1 MKWKKLNMLGSFR
14 RLLLVSLS
22 LSFLCVLGSCSLPAI
37 KKNTDILVAQG
48 NAEAKKN
55 EAIHKDNPEIQN
67 IYSELRREIKGINES
82 KSPIGGWL
90 EILIWIVL
98 AFLGIDKG
106 SKLGGRVLG
115 MGQLIIGNIRKRS
128 RRKSERYIHYATP
141 ETNDYDTEIIEE
153 EGKENDKLK

>member
-82 KSPIGGWL
+82 KSL
-90 EILIWIVL
+90 RL
-98 AFLGIDKG
+98 
-106 SKLGGRVLG
+106 
-115 MGQLIIGNIRKRS
+115 
-128 RRKSERYIHYATP
+128 
-141 ETNDYDTEIIEE
+141 
-153 EGKENDKLK
+153 